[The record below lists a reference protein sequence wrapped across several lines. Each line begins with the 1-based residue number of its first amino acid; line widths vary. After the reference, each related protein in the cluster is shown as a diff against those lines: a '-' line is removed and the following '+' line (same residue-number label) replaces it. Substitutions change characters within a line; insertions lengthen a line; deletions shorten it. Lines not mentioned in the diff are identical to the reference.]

1 MVKSMTGY
9 GRASS
14 IIGSKKVTIEI
25 KSLNSK
31 GLDLNVRI
39 PSLYRPK
46 EMAIRTTMAN
56 ELVRGKCE
64 ISLSYE
70 ILEGQQ
76 SQVLNTALLESYLKD
91 LKAFS
96 TASNLSADTD
106 YLSILMKMPE
116 ALKTNKE
123 EILEEE
129 WEQTFKL
136 LADATAK
143 YQEFRIEEGNSLFN
157 DLEGRIKSIE
167 NLLTAVPQY
176 ENERIDIVK
185 ARIQKNL
192 QDIIDVKK
200 IDQNRFEQELIY
212 YLEKYDI
219 SEEKVR
225 LKAHLEHFIKTMNEG
240 EVLGKK
246 LGFISQ
252 EIGREINTLGSK
264 ANHVEM
270 QKIVVD
276 MKEELER
283 IKEQVLN
290 VL

>member
-14 IIGSKKVTIEI
+14 IIGNKKVTIEI

-46 EMAIRTTMAN
+46 EMEIRTTMAN
-56 ELVRGKCE
+56 KLVRGKCE
-64 ISLSYE
+64 ISLNYE

-76 SQVLNTALLESYLKD
+76 NQVLNTPLLASYLQD
-91 LKAFS
+91 LRAFS
-96 TASNLSADTD
+96 EDAGIANNTD
-106 YLSILMKMPE
+106 YLSVLMKMPE
-116 ALKTNKE
+116 VLKTNKE
-123 EILEEE
+123 ELSEEE
-129 WEQTFKL
+129 WNATSVL
-136 LADATAK
+136 LSEADAA
-143 YQEFRIEEGNSLFN
+143 YQLFRIEEGNSLTE
-157 DLEGRIKSIE
+157 DLTGRIDAIDK
-167 NLLTAVPQY
+167 LLMQVPKY
-176 ENERIDIVK
+176 ENERIEIVK

-252 EIGREINTLGSK
+252 EIGREVNTLGSK